1 MYSVVV
7 PAHREV
13 MDGGD
18 LYAPR
23 DWSSPLR
30 ALLGENGDGAD
41 GDVCA
46 ELEGGN
52 CWKGGSGGGGA
63 RANRRFPMR
72 NISSDDEL
80 LGSVTKVSTL
90 CGAQVEYM
98 ATLMNRN
105 FTRHPVKREQP
116 SPCNIKP

>member
-1 MYSVVV
+1 
-7 PAHREV
+7 
-13 MDGGD
+13 
-18 LYAPR
+18 
-23 DWSSPLR
+23 
-30 ALLGENGDGAD
+30 
-41 GDVCA
+41 
-46 ELEGGN
+46 
-52 CWKGGSGGGGA
+52 
-63 RANRRFPMR
+63 MR

-116 SPCNIKP
+116 SPCNIMIPLWCADSHLRRKCSDEMTG